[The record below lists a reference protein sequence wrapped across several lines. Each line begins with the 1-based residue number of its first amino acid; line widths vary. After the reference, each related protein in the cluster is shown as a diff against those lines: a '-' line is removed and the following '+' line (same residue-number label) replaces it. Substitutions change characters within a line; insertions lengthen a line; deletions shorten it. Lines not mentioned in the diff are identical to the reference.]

1 MSRWACF
8 VAAWFVG
15 VGPVVAMEH
24 MIVSGGP
31 ALNYF
36 ERNKEERH
44 DRYWGNFIDSAS
56 ARIRQIQ
63 AELAPGEVITWHVF
77 RPAYETRGR
86 EERMNYIFLVEE
98 RAREL
103 GVRMFWFTTRHD
115 LFFYMNRGKDRS
127 KHKISRWEYFGHSN
141 KRTLMFDYSNLLDGA
156 ALEPMI
162 VHVSHL
168 AELDPAV
175 FHPGAICQSW
185 GCHSG
190 EEFSDAW
197 FARFGV
203 PMIGAIGK
211 TDYSRG
217 GIPFISTPGGR
228 WYP

>member
-1 MSRWACF
+1 MIRVGALLVLVCL
-8 VAAWFVG
+8 AAV
-15 VGPVVAMEH
+15 PARAIEH

-31 ALNYF
+31 ALNFF
-36 ERNKEERH
+36 ERTKEERH

-56 ARIRQIQ
+56 ARIRQLQ
-63 AELAPGEVITWHVF
+63 AELPEGEIMTWHVF

-86 EERMNYIFLVEE
+86 EERINYIFLVEE

-103 GVRMFWFTTRHD
+103 GVRMFWFGSRHD
-115 LFFYMNRGKDRS
+115 LFYYMNRGKDRAR
-127 KHKISRWEYFGHSN
+127 HKISRWEYFGHSN

-162 VHVSHL
+162 VHISHL
-168 AELDPAV
+168 AEIDPGV
-175 FHPGAICQSW
+175 FHPGARCQSW

-197 FARFGV
+197 FQRFGV

-217 GIPFISTPGGR
+217 GIPYISTPGGR